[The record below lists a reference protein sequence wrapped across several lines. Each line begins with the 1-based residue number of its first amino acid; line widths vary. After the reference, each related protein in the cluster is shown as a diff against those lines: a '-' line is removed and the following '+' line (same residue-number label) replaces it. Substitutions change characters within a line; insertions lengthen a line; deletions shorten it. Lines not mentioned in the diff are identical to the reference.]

1 MATAIAQ
8 SIYIHTKHNPQFPF
22 YISKAQP
29 GALMASIA
37 KVCWLTEWMKF
48 QTFLLPQE
56 ISTRKSNFNTEL
68 LEDGLLCLSGP

>member
-37 KVCWLTEWMKF
+37 KVC
-48 QTFLLPQE
+48 
-56 ISTRKSNFNTEL
+56 
-68 LEDGLLCLSGP
+68 